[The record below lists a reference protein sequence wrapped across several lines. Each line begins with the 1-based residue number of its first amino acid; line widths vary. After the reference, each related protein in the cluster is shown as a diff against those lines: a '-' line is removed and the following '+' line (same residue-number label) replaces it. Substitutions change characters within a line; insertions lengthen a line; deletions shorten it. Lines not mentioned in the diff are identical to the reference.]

1 MCFNDSV
8 FSQNIHVSEKVYVHT
23 DRDKYVAGDT
33 IWAKAYLFNADNHHF
48 STQSEVLYLNILDD
62 NGEAILQQKH
72 QLIHSQANIYVALP
86 KNILAT
92 SCRLVAYTEL
102 MQNYDSDFFFHK
114 KIDILSRS
122 EATSSVKTFTQ
133 KIDDL
138 DIQFFPE
145 GGELV
150 TGLTCRVALKTTLP
164 NGKSVDIQGYIE
176 DSKGERITDIA
187 PTHLGMGVF
196 TFIPQA
202 NTKYKA
208 LIGNKQYDLP
218 MAKAQ
223 GYALRVDNSAFTKG
237 AYVQISGTEK
247 NVEPMYVWVHQGGEV
262 LTKTILYGN
271 SNYQFFLSNEQIP
284 REGILHITLFSS
296 NYTPIA
302 ERLIF
307 TYFPKKR
314 IQFSV
319 NQNIEKS
326 VKSLI
331 QLELS
336 ATAAGSPMVEI
347 PFSISVIDDG
357 QLADN
362 EQNTNLLS
370 YLLLNSDLKG
380 TIENSNTYFEM
391 DEIKAGYYLDN
402 LMLTQGWRRFV
413 WKDLQKQDTLI
424 HKVEKRLMLSGQ
436 VLQGNKLVLNK
447 VIILSIW
454 TDKGLQIKSVT
465 TNDRGRF
472 EVFGDW
478 QEKIKIVVTDK
489 NRRGLSLKL
498 DQPVLPTFQKNS
510 STLQYVYQ
518 QNFIENALLMQQLRL
533 QNAIMLN
540 EVEIKAQ
547 KIDPYKNDDRRAM
560 YGEPDISLEITPNMQ
575 SGISSIAQMLEGR
588 FPGIPPGALAAGE
601 NDDLPQGGDGIAPP
615 KVVSRSNSTMG
626 NSYGVLILVDGVM
639 TPPYMLSSISPLVVE
654 RVDLLRDVSKT
665 SMYGLRAGPG
675 KVINI
680 LTKRGNLA
688 DSETFAGKESSM
700 WQGYVVEREF
710 YSPKYDKDSVTYDND
725 RRATLYWNANLKTD
739 KEGKAKV
746 TFYNSDIA
754 KRLRI
759 SIEGTDG
766 NGNVGVLNKIIK

>member
-23 DRDKYVAGDT
+23 DRDKYVVGDT

-114 KIDILSRS
+114 KIDILS

-357 QLADN
+357 Q
-362 EQNTNLLS
+362 
-370 YLLLNSDLKG
+370 
-380 TIENSNTYFEM
+380 
-391 DEIKAGYYLDN
+391 
-402 LMLTQGWRRFV
+402 
-413 WKDLQKQDTLI
+413 
-424 HKVEKRLMLSGQ
+424 
-436 VLQGNKLVLNK
+436 
-447 VIILSIW
+447 
-454 TDKGLQIKSVT
+454 
-465 TNDRGRF
+465 
-472 EVFGDW
+472 
-478 QEKIKIVVTDK
+478 
-489 NRRGLSLKL
+489 
-498 DQPVLPTFQKNS
+498 
-510 STLQYVYQ
+510 
-518 QNFIENALLMQQLRL
+518 
-533 QNAIMLN
+533 
-540 EVEIKAQ
+540 
-547 KIDPYKNDDRRAM
+547 
-560 YGEPDISLEITPNMQ
+560 
-575 SGISSIAQMLEGR
+575 
-588 FPGIPPGALAAGE
+588 
-601 NDDLPQGGDGIAPP
+601 
-615 KVVSRSNSTMG
+615 
-626 NSYGVLILVDGVM
+626 
-639 TPPYMLSSISPLVVE
+639 
-654 RVDLLRDVSKT
+654 
-665 SMYGLRAGPG
+665 
-675 KVINI
+675 
-680 LTKRGNLA
+680 
-688 DSETFAGKESSM
+688 
-700 WQGYVVEREF
+700 
-710 YSPKYDKDSVTYDND
+710 
-725 RRATLYWNANLKTD
+725 
-739 KEGKAKV
+739 
-746 TFYNSDIA
+746 
-754 KRLRI
+754 
-759 SIEGTDG
+759 
-766 NGNVGVLNKIIK
+766 